1 VTGQEEKVLDLLRTH
16 LIATENRLYDQVAN
30 AFQWLMATLFA
41 ANGGA
46 ILGLLGADRE
56 GIPGTNAAL
65 GWFGAGVLLSI
76 LMGVLSSFWGHR
88 ASIRVTTTRFKI
100 ERALLEGVMSQE
112 AVNDVLAQKP
122 NWKTWF
128 PSYVGTG
135 AFLCLAVG
143 MMTVARSLL

>member
-1 VTGQEEKVLDLLRTH
+1 MTGQEEMVLDLLRTH
-16 LIATENRLYDQVAN
+16 LVAAEGRLYDHVATT
-30 AFQWLMATLFA
+30 FRWLMATLFA

-46 ILGLLGADRE
+46 ILALLSAERE
-56 GIPGTNAAL
+56 GVEGTNAAL

-100 ERALLEGVMSQE
+100 ERALLEGVMSHD
-112 AVNDVLAQKP
+112 AVADVLAQKP

-128 PSYVGTG
+128 PSYVGSA
-135 AFLCLAVG
+135 AFVCLAIG
-143 MMTVARSLL
+143 MLTVARSL